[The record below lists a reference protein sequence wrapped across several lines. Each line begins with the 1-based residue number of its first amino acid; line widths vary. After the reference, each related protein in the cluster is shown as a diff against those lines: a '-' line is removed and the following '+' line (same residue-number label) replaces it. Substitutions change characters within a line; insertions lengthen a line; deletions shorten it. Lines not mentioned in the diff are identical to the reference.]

1 MEEALIQ
8 SEFAITQ
15 PHNCQILH
23 LLAAAQNEQPSA
35 QIELEEIR
43 D

>member
-15 PHNCQILH
+15 PHSCQILY
-23 LLAAAQNEQPSA
+23 LLTAAQKEQPSA
-35 QIELEEIR
+35 
-43 D
+43 